1 MITSITIPLG
11 LSPAA
16 AFALA
21 AVSFCIL
28 TLSLHILYNLYL
40 HPLRQYPGPR
50 LWAATQI
57 PYLRAWL
64 SGRAPFTIT
73 DLHNRYGEIVRV
85 APDRLSYASPQAWHD
100 IRGHRKAG
108 QGENGKDAAFY
119 YTSRHNLLGA
129 GRISHARMRRLLA
142 HGFSAKAMLAQQPLI
157 TSYVDL
163 FISRLRDMVR
173 ENEGRPTDVN
183 LVAWFNY
190 VTFDVI
196 GDLAFGAPFE
206 SLELGREHPWVAA
219 VFNSVE
225 EFGKMVAVRYGAPKL
240 HAHVMPVFAAISG
253 VGKPL
258 QQQAGFAGEQIDKR
272 LALQGRRPDFIDSLL
287 HGAEKEKEKEEKEEG
302 GLSREEIVQNMRL
315 LVLAGSE
322 TTATVLS
329 GAAYFLARHGEVQ
342 RKLAEEVRGRFKSE
356 DEIDMLSVQGLTYML
371 AVLDESMRMFPP
383 VPASMPRT
391 CQPGGD
397 VICGL
402 PVPGGT
408 GLDIW
413 PWALNYST
421 SNFAD
426 PEKFIPE
433 RWVEE
438 GRDPKFDNDR
448 REALQPFSVGP
459 RNCIG
464 KNLAYVEMRLILAR
478 LIWNFDLAVSDD
490 EMWDNWITDSKAY
503 NLWLKDPLPV
513 RLTPASHAPIKQ

>member
-1 MITSITIPLG
+1 MITPIAIIQLG

-21 AVSFCIL
+21 AASVTLL
-28 TLSLHILYNLYL
+28 TASLHIIYNLYL
-40 HPLRQYPGPR
+40 HPLRHYPGPR
-50 LWAATQI
+50 SWAATQI

-64 SGRAPFTIT
+64 SGRAMFVIA
-73 DLHNRYGEIVRV
+73 DLHTRYGEVVRV
-85 APDRLSYASPQAWHD
+85 APNRLSYNSPQAWHD
-100 IRGHRKAG
+100 IRGHRKSG
-108 QGENGKDAAFY
+108 QGENGKDADFY
-119 YTSRHNLLGA
+119 RTSQHNLLGA
-129 GRISHARMRRLLA
+129 DRATHARMRRLLA

-157 TSYVDL
+157 ASYVDL
-163 FISRLRDMVR
+163 FIARLCDIVR
-173 ENEGRPTDVN
+173 ENEGKGPTEVN

-206 SLELGREHPWVAA
+206 SLARGREHPWVAA

-225 EFGKMVAVRYGAPKL
+225 EFGRVLAVRWYAPL
-240 HAHVMPVFAAISG
+240 LLPVLKAVAGLG
-253 VGKPL
+253 VPI
-258 QQQAGFAGEQIDKR
+258 QQQADFVGGQIDKR
-272 LALQGRRPDFIDSLL
+272 LGLEGRRPDFIDSLL
-287 HGAEKEKEKEEKEEG
+287 HAKREDGEA
-302 GLSREEIVQNMRL
+302 GLTREEIVQNMRL
-315 LVLAGSE
+315 VVLAGSE

-329 GAAYFLARHGEVQ
+329 GAVFFLARHKEVQ
-342 RKLAEEVRGRFKSE
+342 RKLAREVRERFKRE

-371 AVLDESMRMFPP
+371 AVLDETMRMFPP

-397 VICGL
+397 MICGQ

-421 SNFAD
+421 GNFAVPD
-426 PEKFIPE
+426 EFIPE
-433 RWVEE
+433 RWVED

-478 LIWNFDLAVSDD
+478 LVWNFDLSLAD
-490 EMWDNWITDSKAY
+490 EDNWKNWITDSRCF
-503 NLWLKDPLPV
+503 NLWLKEPLPV
-513 RLTPASHAPIKQ
+513 QLTPASHAPIKG